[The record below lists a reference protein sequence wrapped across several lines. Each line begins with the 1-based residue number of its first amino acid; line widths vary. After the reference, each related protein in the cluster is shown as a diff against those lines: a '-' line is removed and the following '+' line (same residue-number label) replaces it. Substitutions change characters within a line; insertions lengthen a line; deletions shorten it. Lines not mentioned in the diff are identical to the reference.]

1 MLTNNC
7 CLNSSPLLET
17 NADKPMEQFE
27 ILMPL
32 LVRIHGAVIIMM
44 LRMHRLQSYNFVD
57 YMKSAP

>member
-1 MLTNNC
+1 
-7 CLNSSPLLET
+7 
-17 NADKPMEQFE
+17 MEQFE